1 VFLFNGGELVN
12 PVDTANRIDALDYVR
27 GFALLGIILINI
39 IFLVS
44 ANMPAPNTPDA
55 AYWKFLYLFVEGRFY
70 TIFSFLFGV
79 GFYLFISR
87 ADAKGKNGTILFLR
101 RLLVMFSFGLLHS
114 MFHPGEAL
122 SVYAVCGL
130 LILPLYK
137 IRKELN
143 LTIGIMLLLVFSTLG
158 IKMFLPIAL
167 ILLGLTA
174 GQYRL
179 FEHLGK
185 KRKPLIWF
193 TIIFFLLTAM
203 ALYYQ
208 AKQAPLSSIEGSLEL
223 YQFYHVGI
231 MIGPIV
237 SAFYVGVLLLLL
249 QFPFVQKLLTPLKYY
264 GRMALTN
271 YIFQTVFILLADS
284 AFDLSG
290 QLSFLQTLKFCIGI
304 YIIQLAFSMIWLH
317 YFRFGP
323 LEWIWRMVT
332 YLKVPPL
339 WIKEK

>member
-1 VFLFNGGELVN
+1 MN
-12 PVDTANRIDALDYVR
+12 PVDTTNRIDELDYLR

-39 IFLVS
+39 VFLLS
-44 ANMPAPNTPDA
+44 ANMPAPNTQDA
-55 AYWKFLYLFVEGRFY
+55 VYWKFLYLFVEGRFY

-87 ADAKGKNGTILFLR
+87 ANAKGKNGTILFLR

-114 MFHPGEAL
+114 MYHPGEAL

-137 IRKELN
+137 LKKELN
-143 LTIGIMLLLVFSTLG
+143 LVIGLILLFAFSWVA
-158 IKMFLPIAL
+158 IKPLLPIAL

-179 FEHLGK
+179 FENIVE
-185 KRKPLIWF
+185 KRKQLNWF
-193 TIIFFLLTAM
+193 TSIFFLFTVI

-208 AKQAPLSSIEGSLEL
+208 AKQAPLPSREGSLEL
-223 YQFYHVGI
+223 YWFYHVGI

-237 SAFYVGVLLLLL
+237 SAFYVGLLLVLL
-249 QFPFVQKLLTPLKYY
+249 QIQIMKKLLTPLKYY

-271 YIFQTVFILLADS
+271 YIFQTVFILIANSLLGLHS
-284 AFDLSG
+284 
-290 QLSFLQTLKFCIGI
+290 QLTFLQTLKICFGI

-323 LEWIWRMVT
+323 LEWIWRMAT

-339 WIKEK
+339 WKKDKAKRHNSIQ

>member
-1 VFLFNGGELVN
+1 MN

-39 IFLVS
+39 IFLLS

-130 LILPLYK
+130 LIFPLYK
-137 IRKELN
+137 LKKEFN
-143 LTIGIMLLLVFSTLG
+143 LAIGLMLLFVFSWLA
-158 IKMFLPIAL
+158 IKPFLPIAL

-185 KRKPLIWF
+185 KRKPLCWF
-193 TIIFFLLTAM
+193 TMIFFLLTAM

-208 AKQAPLSSIEGSLEL
+208 GKQAPISIGEGSLEL

-237 SAFYVGVLLLLL
+237 SAFYVGFLLLLL
-249 QFPFVQKLLTPLKYY
+249 QFPFVQKLLSPLKYY

-271 YIFQTVFILLADS
+271 YIFQTVFILMLGS
-284 AFDLSG
+284 AFDLDG
-290 QLSFLQTLKFCIGI
+290 KLTFLQTLPICLGI
-304 YIIQLAFSMIWLH
+304 YIIQFVFSMIWLH

-323 LEWIWRMVT
+323 LEWVWRMAT
-332 YLKVPPL
+332 YMKVPPL
-339 WIKEK
+339 WIKEKPTRLN